1 MASYRSMLARDLY
14 YLGRVDERKPLPDEA
29 RAVGRGPAER
39 TLVATVE
46 AFLLTMAG
54 DHVQA
59 EERTR
64 GAVAT
69 AESETD
75 NVWLQGWSKEDL
87 ALVLERAGRIEE
99 ARHALERALAVWE
112 RKRCLPYVTRV
123 REQLHSLRRA
133 QV

>member
-1 MASYRSMLARDLY
+1 
-14 YLGRVDERKPLPDEA
+14 
-29 RAVGRGPAER
+29 
-39 TLVATVE
+39 
-46 AFLLTMAG
+46 MAG

-133 QV
+133 QVCVTLERHLRALGMRASRIRWSTRIPLSHQRRV